1 MVPGA
6 ASGLWIMTDLKI
18 ILGNKSYSSW
28 SLRGWLALKRC
39 AVPFEEEVIPL
50 YREYSR
56 ARLLAYSLAGRV
68 PILRHGA
75 LTIWDSLAIVEYL
88 AERFPEAG
96 LWPEGPD
103 ARATA
108 RAICAEMHA
117 GFAALR
123 NQMPMNLRQPGQPP
137 PGSEELARDT
147 ARVTDIWTDCRTRFR
162 NGGAFLFGEFTAA
175 DAFYAPVAARFAT
188 YSVPLEGTAA
198 TYRDAILAWPD
209 FQEWCAAAA
218 EEPWVIRFPAP
229 D

>member
-1 MVPGA
+1 
-6 ASGLWIMTDLKI
+6 
-18 ILGNKSYSSW
+18 
-28 SLRGWLALKRC
+28 
-39 AVPFEEEVIPL
+39 
-50 YREYSR
+50 
-56 ARLLAYSLAGRV
+56 V

-75 LTIWDSLAIVEYL
+75 FTVWDSLAIVEYL

-96 LWPEGPD
+96 LWPEAPE

-108 RAICAEMHA
+108 RSICAEMHA

-137 PGSEELARDT
+137 PGSEELARDI
-147 ARVTDIWTDCRTRFR
+147 ARVTDIWTDCRTRFG
-162 NGGAFLFGEFTAA
+162 NSGAFLFGEFTAA
-175 DAFYAPVAARFAT
+175 DAYYAPVATRFAT

-198 TYRDAILAWPD
+198 AYRDAISAWPD

-218 EEPWVIRFPAP
+218 GEPWVIRFPAP

>member
-1 MVPGA
+1 
-6 ASGLWIMTDLKI
+6 MTDLKI

-39 AVPFEEEVIPL
+39 GVPFEEEVIPL
-50 YREYSR
+50 YREDSR
-56 ARLLAYSLAGRV
+56 ARLLAYSPAGRV

-96 LWPEGPD
+96 LWPEAPD
-103 ARATA
+103 TRATA

-123 NQMPMNLRQPGQPP
+123 NQMPMNLRESGPPP
-137 PGSEELARDT
+137 PGSEALSRDS

-162 NGGAFLFGEFTAA
+162 KGGAFLFGEFTAA

-188 YSVPLEGTAA
+188 YSVPLEGAA
-198 TYRDAILAWPD
+198 AAYRDEILAWPD

-218 EEPWVIRFPAP
+218 EEPWVIRFPSP